1 MAWLDDIIGKAGED
15 ADLGFGTKSLLSS
28 NKKER
33 QKGRQ
38 LVGLKVVRDFLNN
51 RYSKQADDDWLNF
64 ENNFVSQKAK
74 ALRDW
79 NMRAEIDK
87 THQEYLARQRK
98 KGYETL
104 LPVFE
109 DIAGEGWVAKH
120 GQNALDL
127 SQDNRKAYNMYKKIE
142 GERLWKNHKLE
153 YGNFERGP
161 TTLEEFTQPMKTAY
175 ETAKKRIYSPYN
187 TTVGGRILRKI
198 GAKEEHNDPTAI
210 EFNTKVAEMMANKEL
225 PNIKDDPKYAGLP
238 REFGDIDYLN
248 LTDMKVAI
256 KQLDPRYANIN
267 SSVLDK
273 WLNEYQDDNPD
284 SNSDEALSWLQDKDI
299 DDLITSENITNGL
312 TFTKANLAKEYMSL
326 KTAYDR
332 RNFVVRNS
340 GNIPILTEGLKEQG
354 YAIEAQTIIS
364 EYDPRHAPAPSEL
377 ANAGRVFKHLFS
389 DEIKDITV
397 EQMDYMILQIASA
410 AKYVTDPND
419 QSIKY
424 NIASRAILN
433 QYFGATEDFIDPAL
447 TRWDIFNAKAELGT
461 LDIEKE
467 NKLTIEEDLERT
479 KEFYDD
485 ANDLGKKTEYLEQM
499 RIKIITGVKEAR
511 DMTVD
516 QQVESIEKINEIFK
530 VSKDSNKGF
539 EGEEITDDNAWKL
552 FGDEGIL
559 FDPGRPMDYFL
570 WFTGGGIGIKV
581 ITTGWRSGKAALKSP
596 KVTKAL
602 EKTYQRAGTYVRTL
616 TGKGKQ
622 VGGFKDPI
630 TGKFVSKTAYDID
643 IGKAFLIGRNKSGT
657 LQRVIYGGGAVAYSI
672 GKGVQVL
679 TDEEE
684 EEDDALAE
692 RRLKVLEGQ

>member
-109 DIAGEGWVAKH
+109 DIAGEGWVAEH
-120 GQNALDL
+120 GKDALDL
-127 SQDNRKAYNMYKKIE
+127 SSDNREAYNMHKKIE

-161 TTLEEFTQPMKTAY
+161 TTLEEFTQPIKTAY

-187 TTVGGRILRKI
+187 TTVEGRILRKI
-198 GAKEEHNDPTAI
+198 SPNLEYNNPTAI
-210 EFNTKVAEMMANKEL
+210 EFNTKVAKMMANKEL
-225 PNIKDDPKYAGLP
+225 PNIKDDPQYAGLP

-248 LTDMKVAI
+248 LTDIKVAI
-256 KQLDPRYANIN
+256 KQLDPRYTNIN
-267 SSVLDK
+267 SSILDK
-273 WLNEYQDDNPD
+273 WLNDYQDDNPD

-354 YAIEAQTIIS
+354 YAIEAQTILS
-364 EYDPRHAPAPSEL
+364 EYDPRQEPTPSEL
-377 ANAGRVFKHLFS
+377 ANAGRVFNHLFS
-389 DEIKDITV
+389 DQIKDIT
-397 EQMDYMILQIASA
+397 EDQMSFMILQIASA

-516 QQVESIEKINEIFK
+516 QQEECIEAIVGWSPPHFVE
-530 VSKDSNKGF
+530 
-539 EGEEITDDNAWKL
+539 
-552 FGDEGIL
+552 
-559 FDPGRPMDYFL
+559 
-570 WFTGGGIGIKV
+570 
-581 ITTGWRSGKAALKSP
+581 
-596 KVTKAL
+596 
-602 EKTYQRAGTYVRTL
+602 
-616 TGKGKQ
+616 
-622 VGGFKDPI
+622 
-630 TGKFVSKTAYDID
+630 
-643 IGKAFLIGRNKSGT
+643 
-657 LQRVIYGGGAVAYSI
+657 
-672 GKGVQVL
+672 
-679 TDEEE
+679 
-684 EEDDALAE
+684 
-692 RRLKVLEGQ
+692 